1 MEKELKDIKKL
12 VDEVKSLTGTINDVN
27 FEISEKITAINR
39 QISDL
44 TGSGKRLQLDGLLVR
59 KIAAELTATGDLN
72 DACRAVANET
82 GLSFDCVY
90 FAFTHAKQIR
100 KVLDRYALAF
110 CVVRLK
116 KAGLNANQISDLLQ
130 LSVQYVYKLQ
140 KIRQDLP
147 DSISGKD
154 FITRKV

>member
-1 MEKELKDIKKL
+1 MEKELKELKDYADRIKDL
-12 VDEVKSLTGTINDVN
+12 SEAIYSAN
-27 FEISEKITAINR
+27 FEIAEKITAINR

-59 KIAAELTATGDLN
+59 KVAAELTATGDLN
-72 DACRAVANET
+72 DACKTVANET

-90 FAFTHAKQIR
+90 FAFTHAKQLR

-116 KAGLNANQISDLLQ
+116 KAGLNANQIADLLKI
-130 LSVQYVYKLQ
+130 SVQYVYKLQ

-154 FITRKV
+154 FIQRKV